1 MAKFGCN
8 VIVILVHCYFSYA
21 RRTHLHAAC

>member
-8 VIVILVHCYFSYA
+8 VIVILAHCYFSH
-21 RRTHLHAAC
+21 THLHAAC